1 MGNGVREL
9 SSEKFMKVAVFALI
23 SAICIGGAVAASGAL
38 STGQAAKAR
47 AAQIEAVIDAAK

>member
-1 MGNGVREL
+1 
-9 SSEKFMKVAVFALI
+9 MKVAVFALI